1 MKSVTQT
8 SRKDHKGA
16 GIALFQIVLGL
27 MCPGGL
33 PGRGESQNDF
43 EQLPI
48 EHYLCF
54 QTVKFLL
61 LSLLFVWFY
70 LSMST
75 VICIFAAFSEYGL
88 YRDYST
94 GYNP

>member
-1 MKSVTQT
+1 MGGRFSSRRYTSGKPGGENRVKNVTQT

-16 GIALFQIVLGL
+16 G
-27 MCPGGL
+27 
-33 PGRGESQNDF
+33 
-43 EQLPI
+43 I

-61 LSLLFVWFY
+61 LSLLFVVFY